1 MNIGSITNLAI
12 KSISKKDILSAI
24 LGIFKIPDVPVP
36 PIDPASILKTASNP
50 GLSPRKIWSDIL
62 SELPSA
68 GAPFGPLPSGAENV
82 SEKVLYIQTKAI
94 IKALQQDARVTVS
107 IPPGILVN
115 GTAMSPVGPLPV
127 IGVTASPSHLAYATI
142 Q

>member
-1 MNIGSITNLAI
+1 MIGSTTNIVFQSLKESDI
-12 KSISKKDILSAI
+12 LKSILA
-24 LGIFKIPDVPVP
+24 IFKIPDVPAP

-50 GLSPRKIWSDIL
+50 GISPRKIWADIL

-82 SEKVLYIQTKAI
+82 SEKVLYVQTKALV
-94 IKALQQDARVTVS
+94 KALQQDARITVS

-115 GTAMSPVGPLPV
+115 GFAMSPVGPLPV
-127 IGVTASPSHLAYATI
+127 IGVTTSPAHLAYGVL